1 MSAGQSLSIVEYF
14 AEHSGYKC
22 GYCGTEDT
30 NYSHGMWAHTLTTRD
45 YQDLIDRGWR
55 RSGQYCYKPTM
66 ERTCCPLYT
75 IKCDAPSF
83 KPSKSQKKVVK
94 KFVNYILHD
103 KKPSGYDKDDS
114 EAEMKPA
121 PGGNEDTEEIEKKVH
136 LKDVDGIFS
145 QEKESKV
152 DVKLKSEE
160 KICEAEGS
168 SVQSRD
174 MKPSKSVATVSQP
187 AGKDPEKPVQ
197 GKAKMRRLE
206 KWRAKHPGDAVVSM
220 EDKNKEKSIE
230 DLLKP
235 LETEKAKA
243 QHKWEVKLVRAD
255 SEDPEFN
262 SSMAE
267 TVKLY
272 QKYQRIIHN
281 DSPDKCTEK
290 QFQRFLCNSPL
301 RSAGVEG
308 SYHYQYCLDDKI
320 VAVGVLDVLPVCVS
334 SVYLFYDPDYSFL
347 SLGTLTSLLEISLV
361 RQLSSA
367 HPAITNY
374 YLGFYIHTCVKMRYK
389 GRYSPSYLLCPQTYR
404 WQPIEASK
412 ILLDKSSYSRLDP
425 DPSNTDRET
434 VAASS
439 LGEVGVLCSRQAVNY
454 RIFQMLLEQDDQEEE
469 RDREEVLEYAGLV
482 GNTVSKRMLL
492 YRVI

>member
-1 MSAGQSLSIVEYF
+1 
-14 AEHSGYKC
+14 
-22 GYCGTEDT
+22 
-30 NYSHGMWAHTLTTRD
+30 
-45 YQDLIDRGWR
+45 
-55 RSGQYCYKPTM
+55 M

-75 IKCDAPSF
+75 IKCDTPSF

-103 KKPSGYDKDDS
+103 KKPSGHDKEDS
-114 EAEMKPA
+114 EVEMKPT
-121 PGGNEDTEEIEKKVH
+121 PDGNEDTEHYEKKVH
-136 LKDVDGIFS
+136 LKDVEGIFS
-145 QEKESKV
+145 QKKESQV
-152 DVKLKSEE
+152 VKLKSEV
-160 KICEAEGS
+160 KISEAEVS
-168 SVQSRD
+168 SGQPSD
-174 MKPSKSVATVSQP
+174 IKPSKSVKNASQP
-187 AGKDPEKPVQ
+187 DGQDPEKPTQ

-206 KWRAKHPGDAVVSM
+206 NWKAKHPGDVLVSK

-235 LETEKAKA
+235 LETDKAKA
-243 QHKWEVKLVRAD
+243 KHKWEMKLVLAD
-255 SEDPEFN
+255 SDNTEFN
-262 SSMAE
+262 STMAE

-281 DSPDKCTEK
+281 DSPDKCTAK

-320 VAVGVLDVLPVCVS
+320 VAVGVLDILPVCVS
-334 SVYLFYDPDYSFL
+334 SVYLFYDPDYNFL

-361 RQLSSA
+361 RQLSAA
-367 HPAITNY
+367 HHAITNY

-389 GRYSPSYLLCPQTYR
+389 GRYSPSFLLCPQTYS

-412 ILLDKSSYSRLDP
+412 VLLEKSSYSRLDP
-425 DPSNTDRET
+425 DPSNTDRES

-439 LGEVGVLCSRQAVNY
+439 LSDVGVLCSRQAVNY
-454 RIFQMLLEQDDQEEE
+454 RIFQQLLEQDDQEEE